1 MQTGVYRMDNNKVP
15 LFSIGNCFQ
24 YPVRNQN
31 GKEYKKECICTYK
44 SGSFCCTPVISTRL

>member
-31 GKEYKKECICTYK
+31 GKEYKKECCTYK